1 MMVSRYNRWG
11 QSDVLYVGTTFTT
24 SGGDYRDGVPAV
36 SSRHIERLTLAED
49 TFHATSKVEIDR
61 KFRDRFLVKYIYGFN
76 STRHVYFV
84 TVQKRSHLPGEEEK
98 GYITRLAR
106 VCITDPNYKTY
117 TEVTLEC
124 TGLVANNS
132 ISVGFFCE
140 FSLIPLLSKS
150 MTHGQGNSILFRSSQ
165 QLPRL
170 RLRPLKGFSS

>member
-1 MMVSRYNRWG
+1 MMASRYNRWG
-11 QSDVLYVGTTFTT
+11 QSDVLYVGTTFTP

-36 SSRHIERLTLAED
+36 SSRHIERLTLAEY

-124 TGLVANNS
+124 TGLLANNS
-132 ISVGFFCE
+132 NPFLLAFFCKI
-140 FSLIPLLSKS
+140 SLIHFFVEQIND
-150 MTHGQGNSILFRSSQ
+150 HGQGNSILFRSSQ
-165 QLPRL
+165 QLPCFL
-170 RLRPLKGFSS
+170 SDP

>member
-84 TVQKRSHLPGEEEK
+84 TVQKRSHLPEEEEK

-132 ISVGFFCE
+132 NIFLLAFFC
-140 FSLIPLLSKS
+140 KQN
-150 MTHGQGNSILFRSSQ
+150 H
-165 QLPRL
+165 
-170 RLRPLKGFSS
+170 